1 MRSRTITTIAT
12 GGLLLAMVGLSACTG
27 QPAPAPTSTSSDV
40 PSDAAESPTMGPIDE
55 AALTALFEQKAA
67 EYGQPG
73 AVMLLRSPAGEITA
87 IYGVTSPGGSTPVSV
102 DDHIRIGSNTKTWT
116 GTVILQLVQEG
127 RIALDDPVST
137 YRPDVPNGDD
147 ITIEQLL
154 MMRSG
159 LANYTETYELNA
171 GLDADPQRVWQPEE
185 LLAMGLALPPDFA
198 PGEGYHYSNTNTV
211 LLGLIAEQLDG
222 KPLAQIYQDR
232 LFTPLGLTETSFPAL
247 DDSSLPVPYSDGYYW
262 WTNVGTLGSSKLP
275 PDLLAGAEDGS
286 FSPTDGTLDNPS
298 WAWSAGA
305 GISTAGD
312 LADWVEAL
320 GGKGGT
326 LLSPE
331 LQQER
336 LDSAVPT
343 DPDDPSSAA
352 YGWNIA
358 RFGAFYG
365 HSGELPGYNSFM
377 GYDPTD
383 DITLVVWANLAP
395 AANGQG
401 PAAEIAKAL
410 IMSLY

>member
-1 MRSRTITTIAT
+1 MRSRTITTITA
-12 GGLLLAMVGLSACTG
+12 GGVLLAVLGLAACTG
-27 QPAPAPTSTSSDV
+27 QPTPAPTSSSS
-40 PSDAAESPTMGPIDE
+40 PSGGEAAPAMGPIDE
-55 AALTALFEQKAA
+55 VGLTALFEQKAA

-87 IYGVTSPGGSTPVSV
+87 TYGVTSPGGSTPVSV

-247 DDSSLPVPYSDGYYW
+247 DDSSLPAPYSDGYYW

-336 LDSAVPT
+336 LDSAVPA
-343 DPDDPSSAA
+343 DPDDPPSAA

-383 DITLVVWANLAP
+383 DVTLVVWANLAP